1 MLWIREF
8 LKDRSQSVSVRGT
21 LSKSCSVLS
30 GVPQGCV
37 LSPILFALYINDLY
51 ALPLSSKVLSYA
63 DDTKIINLTKYYSL
77 LQKDLDLI
85 SIWCTENYMIINT
98 QKTVRMHFGKSKSPV
113 PYTINGISI
122 REVSSY
128 KDLGVVIDHRLR
140 FSEHCYSLIKKCS
153 WISRAILTLFK
164 HRSPIEYFK
173 LFKIY
178 VRPILEYNAY
188 FCFPYLKKDI
198 ALVESV
204 QRKFTKRICDK
215 SLSYEQRLSQLG
227 ECSVYSRYLLISLQ
241 STYKILNKSL
251 CISFSYKSSVN
262 SMTRQGSHSIFVPFL
277 RNSYRKNFCIFRCVR
292 VWNSL
297 SDSLKNA
304 ESYPSFRRALVK
316 HLPELRA

>member
-1 MLWIREF
+1 
-8 LKDRSQSVSVRGT
+8 
-21 LSKSCSVLS
+21 
-30 GVPQGCV
+30 
-37 LSPILFALYINDLY
+37 
-51 ALPLSSKVLSYA
+51 
-63 DDTKIINLTKYYSL
+63 
-77 LQKDLDLI
+77 
-85 SIWCTENYMIINT
+85 
-98 QKTVRMHFGKSKSPV
+98 MHFGKSKSPV

-122 REVSSY
+122 QEVSSY
-128 KDLGVVIDHRLR
+128 KDLGVIIDHKLN

-164 HRSPIEYFK
+164 HRTPIEYFK

-198 ALVESV
+198 SLVESV

-227 ECSVYSRYLLISLQ
+227 ECSVYSRYLLISLL
-241 STYKILNKSL
+241 STYKILNNSL
-251 CISFSYKSSVN
+251 CISFSYTSTVN
-262 SMTRQGSHSIFVPFL
+262 SVTRRGSHSLFIPFL
-277 RNSYRKNFCIFRCVR
+277 RNSYRKIFCIFRCVR